1 VGTEEAG
8 RFSGTPDST
17 MTGMELTPQG
27 DSWRLPVAEQQITRF
42 CVDNEAVRVLC
53 RNMIEISISE
63 PFTLVTNDGRRYT
76 LDPGGDAMDLAPA
89 LQIVRLVIREGAA
102 FNDGRLELDLS
113 DGSRIKV
120 PPSRDFEAWT
130 LTGPGGPDG
139 LKVVSIP
146 GGDLAIWSD
155 RKRQG

>member
-1 VGTEEAG
+1 M
-8 RFSGTPDST
+8 PDYRT

-27 DSWRLPVAEQQITRF
+27 DSWLLPVAGEQITRF

-53 RNMIEISISE
+53 RNMIEISIGE

-76 LDPGGDAMDLAPA
+76 LDPGGDAMDLAPL
-89 LQIVRLVIREGAA
+89 LQIVRLVIREGVA

-113 DGSRIKV
+113 DGSCIKV
-120 PPSRDFEAWT
+120 PPGRDFEAWT
-130 LTGPGGPDG
+130 LAGPGGPDG

-146 GGDLAIWSD
+146 GGDLVIWSD
-155 RKRQG
+155 HR